1 MFNANNKFIY
11 TYFRQKLF
19 IVSAILFIAVLL
31 INFTGCCGYSFT
43 GASVPPHLTTIAIPI
58 AEDRSGSGE
67 PGLRELFTEKLT
79 RFFIDDNSLE
89 VAERTNADAIV
100 ECSILSLTSAPAVIT
115 GGETVSSL
123 RMTVSVKAV
132 YRDLVQRKTV
142 FDKNFSNYGDY
153 SASGSFEDRRAAIET
168 ALDRIAEDILL
179 ETVSGW

>member
-1 MFNANNKFIY
+1 MFDY
-11 TYFRQKLF
+11 LRTQKLNFLFKAGFTVF
-19 IVSAILFIAVLL
+19 ILLFVGLSVL
-31 INFTGCCGYSFT
+31 NFTGCCAYSFT
-43 GASVPPHLTTIAIPI
+43 GASVPPHLKTIAIPI

-79 RFFIDDNSLE
+79 RFFLEDNSLE

-100 ECSILSLTSAPAVIT
+100 ECSIVSLTSGPAVIT

-123 RMTVSVKAV
+123 RITISVKAV
-132 YRDLVQRKTV
+132 YKDLVQRKTV

-153 SASGSFEDRRAAIET
+153 AASGTFDDRRAAIDL

>member
-1 MFNANNKFIY
+1 MFNNLKFNKIFSMKKSGIEILLL
-11 TYFRQKLF
+11 LF
-19 IVSAILFIAVLL
+19 VVITVL
-31 INFTGCCGYSFT
+31 NFGGCCGYSFT
-43 GASVPPHLTTIAIPI
+43 GASVPPHLKSIAIPV

-67 PGLRELFTEKLT
+67 PGLRESFTEKLT
-79 RFFIDDNSLE
+79 RFFIDDNSFE
-89 VAERTNADAIV
+89 VADRTNADAIV
-100 ECSILSLTSAPAVIT
+100 ECSIVSLTSAPAVIT

-123 RMTVSVKAV
+123 RISISVKAV
-132 YRDLVQRKTV
+132 YRDLVERKTV

>member
-1 MFNANNKFIY
+1 MFEFKNVLRRI
-11 TYFRQKLF
+11 TLQKAGFVVLILLF
-19 IVSAILFIAVLL
+19 VGFSVL
-31 INFTGCCGYSFT
+31 NFTGCCGYSFT
-43 GASVPPHLTTIAIPI
+43 GASVPPHLKTIAIPI

-79 RFFIDDNSLE
+79 RFFIEDNSFE
-89 VAERTNADAIV
+89 VAERTNSDAII
-100 ECSILSLTSAPAVIT
+100 ECSIVSLTSGPAVIT

-123 RMTVSVKAV
+123 RITVGVKAV

-153 SASGSFEDRRAAIET
+153 AASGSFEDRRAAIEL
-168 ALDRIAEDILL
+168 ALDKIAEDILL

>member
-1 MFNANNKFIY
+1 MSDF
-11 TYFRQKLF
+11 TRSFRIALRKKAGILVSLLLF
-19 IVSAILFIAVLL
+19 VGLGVL
-31 INFTGCCGYSFT
+31 NFTGCCGYSFT
-43 GASVPPHLTTIAIPI
+43 GASVPPHLKTIAIPM

-79 RFFIDDNSLE
+79 RFFLDDNSLE

-100 ECSILSLTSAPAVIT
+100 ECSIISLTSGPAVIT

-123 RMTVSVKAV
+123 RITIGVKAV
-132 YRDLVQRKTV
+132 YRDLVQRVTV

-153 SASGSFEDRRAAIET
+153 AASGSFEDRRAAIES
-168 ALDRIAEDILL
+168 ALDKIAEDILL

>member
-1 MFNANNKFIY
+1 
-11 TYFRQKLF
+11 T
-19 IVSAILFIAVLL
+19 V
-31 INFTGCCGYSFT
+31 
-43 GASVPPHLTTIAIPI
+43 AIPI

-67 PGLRELFTEKLT
+67 PGLRELFTEKIT

-89 VAERTNADAIV
+89 VAERANADAIV
-100 ECSILSLTSAPAVIT
+100 ECSIISLTSAPAVIT
-115 GGETVSSL
+115 GGENVSRL

-153 SASGSFEDRRAAIET
+153 EANGSFEDRRAAIET

>member
-1 MFNANNKFIY
+1 MFNYMKS
-11 TYFRQKLF
+11 QKLN
-19 IVSAILFIAVLL
+19 SLFKAGFTVFSLLFVGISVL
-31 INFTGCCGYSFT
+31 NFTGCCAYSFT
-43 GASVPPHLTTIAIPI
+43 GASVPPHLKTIAIPI

-79 RFFIDDNSLE
+79 RFFIEDNSLE

-100 ECSILSLTSAPAVIT
+100 ECSIVSLTSGPAVIT

-123 RMTVSVKAV
+123 RITISVKAV
-132 YRDLVQRKTV
+132 YKDLVQRKTV

-153 SASGSFEDRRAAIET
+153 AASGSFDDRRAAIDL